1 MELHTVNMSLNELR
15 TWADDPRHRLA
26 SGPPGWASLRRLV
39 LLLAKPDRKW
49 TVDDV
54 RFARKVDAFNARHL
68 AQQTFGEEAAPGL
81 SRRHIALL
89 NWGHDVRKPSSPAY
103 AAHQRWMRNV

>member
-1 MELHTVNMSLNELR
+1 MTLDELR
-15 TWADDPRHRLA
+15 AWASDPRRKLA
-26 SGPPGWASLRRLV
+26 SGPVGHQSLQRILRMEEKR
-39 LLLAKPDRKW
+39 AAGRAW
-49 TVDDV
+49 TEDEE
-54 RFARKVDAFNARHL
+54 RHARTVDAFNARHL
-68 AQQTFGEEAAPGL
+68 AQQTFGEEVAPGL